1 MENSG
6 KTQLLFEDYV
16 FSIDAQG
23 RIAVPAE
30 WRTLSS
36 KFMLIPGKDATLQLY
51 PAATFEEQIM
61 PKLRQISATDPVALK
76 MRRRLMRR
84 QLGKLVC
91 SCVCDKQGRIQISAK
106 LLDFAGLEKRVA
118 LIGSGEFAQIMPAER
133 WEAEQ
138 REEDFKSED
147 FLDILG

>member
-76 MRRRLMRR
+76 MRRRL
-84 QLGKLVC
+84 GNLVC
-91 SCVCDKQGRIQISAK
+91 SSDCDKQGRIQISAK